1 MSVAG
6 ELVTEEEVED
16 LAEDSL
22 CSSYVSDTEK
32 KSRKKKVSGRPPPS
46 PKSPYLNSANLHLK
60 KNPVTSWRTV
70 KGTQL
75 QNCKTPPARTPRDVW
90 LHLQNDGH
98 GKSPKGADYSVT
110 QTSISMTSTPEYLKE
125 ALEMKKPKCSRS
137 PSNGYVPGTPVYKEK
152 EEMYDEII
160 DLKKTIQ
167 SLKAESDKMKAKLR
181 RLEEDNTKK
190 DRQIEQ
196 LLDPAK
202 DPDYARGLVDRKTDP
217 RSIINGLKQ
226 RILRLEQQC
235 KEKENALSQLQSDLK
250 TTNMQEM
257 KITVETYFEEVQRL
271 RTLLESAE
279 RSNKMESKEIRRQNK
294 TLSATVLKLTKTVQ
308 QQEDENQELKKEL
321 TQEEMSMMDSPVCRA
336 KGYMDWSKQRLVRR
350 ILELEKRVEQMKNL
364 HITKASD
371 SQKSSVEKGTE
382 SESANQSDSVNTEM
396 EPSVITE
403 NDVHLRGAF
412 KKLAEEKKK
421 LQEKLT
427 QRDKEIKQLSAEKD
441 DGLKEVEN
449 ALKERIR
456 EHESLMLT
464 HRQEMGALTVEIN
477 CLKEKLEDERKLR
490 LVQNPNQ
497 VRNGSLSLT
506 LTEPLSSSAVASI
519 EKNKA
524 AKIIQTHWLSHR
536 TRDLVILQSCLRGH
550 LIRQRQIDGQMQADP
565 TTHFVAMS
573 QSGFNTQAVQEEE
586 VTLLQAVFRAHLKRS
601 TLRMD
606 RASTVTLS
614 ESFIDQKKRYLST
627 PPLLPTGPPQ
637 AMFTN
642 KTQTSGVTQNN
653 SEETEEKLNPAYNDE
668 LRDKRSIPDLKIHQQ
683 RPATAI
689 PKTTDSDDS
698 DDIIVSPSRP
708 LRKREKCLNPFNAN
722 DMI

>member
-1 MSVAG
+1 MSVVAG

-16 LAEDSL
+16 LAED
-22 CSSYVSDTEK
+22 SSYVSDTEK

-60 KNPVTSWRTV
+60 KTPVGSWRTV

-75 QNCKTPPARTPRDVW
+75 QNCKTPPAGTPRDVW

-98 GKSPKGADYSVT
+98 GALSKSPKGADYSVT
-110 QTSISMTSTPEYLKE
+110 QTGISMTSTPEYLKE
-125 ALEMKKPKCSRS
+125 ALGMKKTKYSCSA
-137 PSNGYVPGTPVYKEK
+137 SNGYVAGTPVYKEK
-152 EEMYDEII
+152 EEMYDEIM
-160 DLKKTIQ
+160 DLKKAIQ
-167 SLKAESDKMKAKLR
+167 SQKAESDKMKAKLR

-202 DPDYARGLVDRKTDP
+202 
-217 RSIINGLKQ
+217 IINGLKQ

-271 RTLLESAE
+271 RALLESAE
-279 RSNKMESKEIRRQNK
+279 RSNKAESKDIRRQNK

-308 QQEDENQELKKEL
+308 QLEDENQELKKEL

-371 SQKSSVEKGTE
+371 SQKSSEEKGTE

-403 NDVHLRGAF
+403 NDAHLRGAV
-412 KKLAEEKKK
+412 KKLTEEKKE
-421 LQEKLT
+421 LQIKLT
-427 QRDKEIKQLSAEKD
+427 QRDEEIKQLSAEKD
-441 DGLKEVEN
+441 AGLKEVEN
-449 ALKERIR
+449 VLKEQIR
-456 EHESLMLT
+456 EHERLMQT

-477 CLKEKLEDERKLR
+477 CLKEKLEEERKLR
-490 LVQNPNQ
+490 LIQDPSPVQD
-497 VRNGSLSLT
+497 GSLSLT

-536 TRDLVILQSCLRGH
+536 TRV
-550 LIRQRQIDGQMQADP
+550 
-565 TTHFVAMS
+565 
-573 QSGFNTQAVQEEE
+573 
-586 VTLLQAVFRAHLKRS
+586 
-601 TLRMD
+601 
-606 RASTVTLS
+606 
-614 ESFIDQKKRYLST
+614 
-627 PPLLPTGPPQ
+627 
-637 AMFTN
+637 
-642 KTQTSGVTQNN
+642 GVNHNN
-653 SEETEEKLNPAYNDE
+653 SEETAEKLIPAYNDG
-668 LRDKRSIPDLKIHQQ
+668 LRDKRSIPGDLKIHQQ
-683 RPATAI
+683 QPATET
-689 PKTTDSDDS
+689 PKTIDSDDS

-708 LRKREKCLNPFNAN
+708 LRKREKCFSPFNAN
-722 DMI
+722 DLI